1 MDLGIGTATVEEA
14 AAVGFHEALGLARR
28 DIVVFWRFLGEDSR

>member
-1 MDLGIGTATVEEA
+1 MDLGIGTATVEA